1 MENEILIIAKRI
13 QAIAQTGLHFTENV
27 FDRERYEELRELSV
41 LLAEQV
47 VEAPLHKIR
56 DLFTADRGYQTPKI
70 DIRAVVLKDGQLLFA
85 RERVDQKWSLP
96 GGFADVNYSPKE
108 VAEKEVNEETGLEVV
123 ATRALAIIDCNKHNF
138 PPGEFHYYKIFILCE
153 LTGGELRGSI
163 ETLEANFFHFD
174 NLPELSLNRINAEV
188 IEIIKQQIDNNLGM
202 YCD

>member
-1 MENEILIIAKRI
+1 VENEILNIAKRI

-41 LLAEQV
+41 LLAVQV
-47 VEAPLHKIR
+47 VEAPFHKIR
-56 DLFTADRGYQTPKI
+56 DLFTFDRGYQTPKI
-70 DIRAVVLKDGQLLFA
+70 DIRAVVLKDEQMLFA
-85 RERVDQKWSLP
+85 RERIDNKWSLP

-108 VAEKEVNEETGLEVV
+108 VAEKEVREETGLEVI
-123 ATRALAIIDCNKHNF
+123 ARRALAIIDCHKHSF
-138 PPGEFHYYKIFILCE
+138 PPAEFHYYKIIIFCE
-153 LTGGELRGSI
+153 IKGGELRGSI
-163 ETLEANFFHFD
+163 ETSEAKFFPFD

>member
-1 MENEILIIAKRI
+1 VENEILIIAKRI

-108 VAEKEVNEETGLEVV
+108 VAEKEVREETGLEVV

-138 PPGEFHYYKIFILCE
+138 PPGEFHYYKIFVLCE

-163 ETLEANFFHFD
+163 ETLEAKFFSFD

>member
-108 VAEKEVNEETGLEVV
+108 VAEKEVREETGLEVV

-138 PPGEFHYYKIFILCE
+138 PPGEFHYYKIFVLCE

-163 ETLEANFFHFD
+163 ETLEAKFFSFD

>member
-1 MENEILIIAKRI
+1 MENEILNIAKRI

-27 FDRERYEELRELSV
+27 FDLERYQELRELSV

-85 RERVDQKWSLP
+85 RERVDHKWSLP
-96 GGFADVNYSPKE
+96 GGFADINYSPKE
-108 VAEKEVNEETGLEVV
+108 VAEKEVREETGLEVV
-123 ATRALAIIDCNKHNF
+123 AQRALAIIDCNKHNF
-138 PPGEFHYYKIFILCE
+138 PAAEFHYYKIFILCD
-153 LTGGELRGSI
+153 LAGGELRGSI
-163 ETLEANFFHFD
+163 ETLEAKFFPFEH
-174 NLPELSLNRINAEV
+174 LPELSLNRINAEV
-188 IEIIKQQIDNNLGM
+188 IEMIKQQLDNNFGI

>member
-1 MENEILIIAKRI
+1 VENEILIIAKRI

-41 LLAEQV
+41 LLADQV

-108 VAEKEVNEETGLEVV
+108 VAEKEVREETGLEVV